1 MKLFIS
7 PGACSLA
14 PHIALWEIGADF
26 EAIKVDLATRKTDSG
41 DDFLAINP
49 SGKVPALT
57 LGSGET
63 LTENPAILTFIAD
76 QKPETGLAP
85 ADGTIDRY
93 RLLSRL
99 SFLGSE
105 FHKAFVPLFSP
116 HASEEAKFAAIDAVK
131 KHLAALDAELA
142 GQEHYFGDRFGIA
155 DIYLFVILGWPAH
168 VGIGLGDYPALVAYA
183 QRIALRPAVAAALS
197 AEGLA

>member
-14 PHIALWEIGADF
+14 PHIALRETGADF
-26 EAIKVDLATRKTDSG
+26 DAVKVDLATRKVETG
-41 DDFLAINP
+41 EDFLSVNP

-57 LGSGET
+57 LDSGET
-63 LTENPAILTFIAD
+63 LTENPAILLYIAD
-76 QKPETGLAP
+76 KKPEAGLAP
-85 ADGTIDRY
+85 REGTMDRY

-105 FHKAFVPLFSP
+105 FHKAFVPLFAP
-116 HASEEAKFAAIDAVK
+116 GASDEAKAAAAAAVK
-131 KHLAALDAELA
+131 NHLAGLDQELA
-142 GQEHYFGDRFGIA
+142 GKDHYVGNEFTVA
-155 DIYLFVILGWPAH
+155 DIYLFVMLGWPAY
-168 VGIGLGDYPALVAYA
+168 VGIEMGIYPALGADCRQIA
-183 QRIALRPAVAAALS
+183 QRPAVGAALK